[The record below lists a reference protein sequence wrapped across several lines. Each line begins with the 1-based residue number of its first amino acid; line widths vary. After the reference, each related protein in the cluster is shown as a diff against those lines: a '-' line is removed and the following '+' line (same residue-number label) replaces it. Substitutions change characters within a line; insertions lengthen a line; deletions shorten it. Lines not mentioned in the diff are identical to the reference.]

1 MRWRPYRRAAG
12 VVIGLT
18 LKCAGASELRPVVR
32 PLQSRSNQ
40 ACWAAP
46 RTSGASAQTPPL
58 AHTELVAYSCA
69 YLGCTRRSDV
79 TLRERALWRLLYE
92 TAARANEILAL
103 DIDNLDLVN
112 KRARIR
118 STGGATEWVFWQTGA
133 ALLLPRLLAGR
144 PSGPVFLADRQPTR
158 AVPNMDQCPIT
169 VAPDCPTAVRPSSSV
184 QPPVDTPSA
193 STLGTHACG
202 RGPYQCADAACP
214 LSARFGPIHG
224 TLRAARPRG
233 SRPPRRRA
241 RPSASTTLTGV
252 HQSALTA

>member
-32 PLQSRSNQ
+32 PSQSRSNQ

-158 AVPNMDQCPIT
+158 AVPSVDLCPAT
-169 VAPDCPTAVRPSSSV
+169 
-184 QPPVDTPSA
+184 
-193 STLGTHACG
+193 G
-202 RGPYQCADAACP
+202 RAR
-214 LSARFGPIHG
+214 LSYR
-224 TLRAARPRG
+224 RAAELFG
-233 SRPPRRRA
+233 EA
-241 RPSASTTLTGV
+241 TG
-252 HQSALTA
+252 AAGGTWIA